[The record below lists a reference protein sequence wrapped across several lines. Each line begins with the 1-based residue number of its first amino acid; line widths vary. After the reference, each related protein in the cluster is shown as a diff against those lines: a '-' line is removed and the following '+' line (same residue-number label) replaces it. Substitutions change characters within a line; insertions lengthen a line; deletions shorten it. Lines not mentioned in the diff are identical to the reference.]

1 MLAEVVSMYLVNGKV
16 VAEVAVLVVLDQMVL
31 MVVH

>member
-1 MLAEVVSMYLVNGKV
+1 MLAEVVSMCLVNGKV
-16 VAEVAVLVVLDQMVL
+16 VAAVAVLVVLDQMVL